1 MRWVAA
7 ILLAVLVWLQYRLW
21 VGEGSLAE
29 VTALRREIKAQEAE
43 IDKLR
48 ERNRR
53 LLAEVEDLRQGLDAL
68 EERAR
73 SELGMIKEGELFLQ
87 VIESAPPLAGGADP
101 GAKGEGSAPTP
112 PGRAAANAVV
122 APKPAQP
129 AGKHAGTSAGTP
141 AGKPA
146 GTSASSPADKAAG
159 MPAGKPAPP
168 AGAPKP

>member
-1 MRWVAA
+1 MCILVVA
-7 ILLAVLVWLQYRLW
+7 LLLLLGWLQYRLW

-29 VTALRREIKAQEAE
+29 VTALRGEIKAQEAE
-43 IDKLR
+43 IEKLR

-87 VIESAPPLAGGADP
+87 VIESAAPLAGGADP

-129 AGKHAGTSAGTP
+129 AGKHAGTSAGAP